1 MDLGEGDSKKLQGSE
16 NRLVLS
22 IDQAGKIV
30 FFNKKCEKIAGYS
43 KNEAIDKQ
51 ILDLLI
57 PDRDREQW
65 EKIFNSTIQDQSVNS
80 FELPWLTKD
89 GQEVFASW
97 TVAPVGESNAK
108 MGDIALVGEIQ
119 SIDNDSEESVLDNVE
134 KQSKLEEM
142 PDISKN
148 KKNKDIVL
156 FRLKD
161 KRIVFRKKP
170 SLSKSKNVTDSK
182 VIKDSSIA
190 DESLLESKNIK
201 ISKEK
206 YVSKDMKKSDKEKE
220 DKAQGK
226 SKDTTYIFN
235 GYNHENLVKNYET
248 YNKTAQS
255 YKELEDKYKKLEE
268 ENKNLKNDLKITR
281 FQLDSTKQKL
291 EILEKKQDNIA
302 KKNIRLLR
310 NSVNFIFD
318 VVGGKKKKEEFDSMI
333 SKLEERRTAL
343 YDLETQLNEDK
354 KNLNQSRQEFIRWR
368 EKLELLEEEIEKRN
382 LDISKKEEKI
392 KKNLSFF
399 IDKETQDESGFL
411 KEDVSPTSEVSD
423 LEDLEYN
430 EILDKIV
437 HSAAIVQRGILKQV
451 NTPFVEMLGYNA
463 DMILEKNLF
472 DFVVSEGFYGIEKYY
487 LKRLKGEDVASYE
500 TILLTKQDEKIAVEV
515 STKPIIFKGE
525 KAEIVV
531 LKKLG
536 NQYNAINI
544 SSDNGDEKQE
554 NYHSYSKKED
564 VIDETKNA
572 QDLSN
577 KIDKDPVVDE
587 VVDKDDT
594 SVANEELAISEKADG
609 SDNIL
614 EEPEDTTISKK
625 EQKKPENDTTNSDK

>member
-472 DFVVSEGFYGIEKYY
+472 DFVASDGFYGIEKYY
-487 LKRLKGEDVASYE
+487 LKRLKGESVDSYE
-500 TILLTKQDEKIAVEV
+500 TIFYTKKDEKIVVEV
-515 STKPIIFKGE
+515 STKPILFKGE

-531 LKKLG
+531 CKKLTHLS
-536 NQYNAINI
+536 NLNINE
-544 SSDNGDEKQE
+544 SPAKDEEKQE
-554 NYHSYSKKED
+554 ASVATQELNRPEVAIDSGEILVKPED
-564 VIDETKNA
+564 SSAHN
-572 QDLSN
+572 DL
-577 KIDKDPVVDE
+577 IDKKDNLS
-587 VVDKDDT
+587 DKDEKT
-594 SVANEELAISEKADG
+594 QYEIVKKLKNKEL
-609 SDNIL
+609 
-614 EEPEDTTISKK
+614 
-625 EQKKPENDTTNSDK
+625 